1 LLSFVADYY
10 LEVFTIKSLAKD
22 AIYGA
27 LKECPWIPDPA
38 PLGSYSDDDAI
49 FLLKDIGPSIKE
61 QGNEERERAIQKGK
75 HYSEM
80 LPIEYKPVPQYIEL
94 FHQSLKEA
102 SLRLALATAIVSE
115 TILKKHTSESGM
127 GTHLRGGMSPIN
139 VVLVSL
145 ARAGTPAGVLI
156 KKYIRLFYGIDVPH
170 YSISII
176 RDKGI
181 DQNALIY
188 ILQRHPG
195 CEIQFIDG
203 WTGKGAITNELFNA
217 LLDFEQKFGIVKGT
231 IGRDMAVLA
240 DPGYCAGIFGTRED
254 FLIPSACLNATV
266 SGLMSRTVYRNDLI
280 GPLEFH
286 GAKYY
291 RELASEDLSNYF
303 VNTIARHFTSAH
315 KNARHLLQNNPE
327 IGIDNA
333 PEWLGKKE
341 TRKIQL
347 EFGIKSINMVK
358 PGVGETTRVLLRR
371 VPWKILV
378 RNIEHPDIKHIL
390 MLAKDRG
397 VPVKEYPGMNYSC
410 CGLIKSME
418 DN

>member
-1 LLSFVADYY
+1 
-10 LEVFTIKSLAKD
+10 
-22 AIYGA
+22 
-27 LKECPWIPDPA
+27 
-38 PLGSYSDDDAI
+38 
-49 FLLKDIGPSIKE
+49 
-61 QGNEERERAIQKGK
+61 
-75 HYSEM
+75 M
-80 LPIEYKPVPQYIEL
+80 LPIEYKPVPEYIEL
-94 FHQSLKEA
+94 FHQSLKETGR
-102 SLRLALATAIVSE
+102 RLALATAIVSE
-115 TILKKHTSESGM
+115 TILKKHTFPNN
-127 GTHLRGGMSPIN
+127 L
-139 VVLVSL
+139 VLVSL

-156 KKYIRLFYGIDVPH
+156 TKYIRRFYSLDVPH

-203 WTGKGAITNELFNA
+203 WTGKGAITNELIKA
-217 LLDFEQKFGIVKGT
+217 LLDFEQKFRMVKGT
-231 IGRDMAVLA
+231 ICRDMAVLA

-266 SGLMSRTVYRNDLI
+266 SGLMSRTVYRADLT
-280 GPLEFH
+280 GPLDFH
-286 GAKYY
+286 GVKYY
-291 RELASEDLSNYF
+291 RELAGEDLSGYF
-303 VNTIARHFTSAH
+303 VNTIARHFTGAN
-315 KNARHLLQNNPE
+315 KKARQLLKDNPE
-327 IGIDNA
+327 MGIDND

-371 VPWKILV
+371 VPWKVLV
-378 RNIEHPDIKHIL
+378 NNMEHPDIKHIL
-390 MLAKDRG
+390 MLAEDRG
-397 VPVKEYPGMNYSC
+397 VPVEVYTRMNYSC

>member
-1 LLSFVADYY
+1 MSLIN
-10 LEVFTIKSLAKD
+10 LEVFIISAPAKH
-22 AIYGA
+22 AIYEA
-27 LKECPWIPDPA
+27 LKEYPRIPDPA
-38 PLGSYSDDDAI
+38 PLGSYSNDDVV

-80 LPIEYKPVPQYIEL
+80 LPIEYKPAPEYIEL
-94 FHQSLKEA
+94 FHQSLKES

-115 TILKKHTSESGM
+115 TILKNRCNKES
-127 GTHLRGGMSPIN
+127 LN
-139 VVLVSL
+139 NLVLVSL
-145 ARAGTPAGVLI
+145 ARAGTPVGVLI
-156 KKYIRLFYGIDVPH
+156 KKYIQRFYGLDVPH

-188 ILQRHPG
+188 IIQRHPG
-195 CEIQFIDG
+195 CEMQFIDG
-203 WTGKGAITNELFNA
+203 WTGKGAITNELFKA

-231 IGRDMAVLA
+231 ICRDMAVLA

-266 SGLMSRTVYRNDLI
+266 SGLMSRTVYRADLT
-280 GPLEFH
+280 GPLDFH
-286 GAKYY
+286 GVKYY
-291 RELASEDLSNYF
+291 RELADDDLSNYF
-303 VNTIARHFTSAH
+303 VNTIARHFIGAH
-315 KNARHLLQNNPE
+315 TKARHLLKHNPE
-327 IGIDNA
+327 MGIDSA

-341 TRKIQL
+341 TSKIQL
-347 EFGIKSINMVK
+347 KFGIKSINMVK

-371 VPWKILV
+371 VPWIILV
-378 RNIEHPDIKHIL
+378 KNIEHPDIKHIL

-397 VPVKEYPGMNYSC
+397 VSVEEYPGMNYSC

>member
-1 LLSFVADYY
+1 
-10 LEVFTIKSLAKD
+10 
-22 AIYGA
+22 
-27 LKECPWIPDPA
+27 
-38 PLGSYSDDDAI
+38 
-49 FLLKDIGPSIKE
+49 
-61 QGNEERERAIQKGK
+61 
-75 HYSEM
+75 M
-80 LPIEYKPVPQYIEL
+80 LPIEYKPVPEYIEL
-94 FHQSLKEA
+94 FHQSLKET

-115 TILKKHTSESGM
+115 TILNKHTSESGM
-127 GTHLRGGMSPIN
+127 GTHFQRRNVPDGMSPN

-156 KKYIRLFYGIDVPH
+156 KKYIRRFYGLDVPH

-203 WTGKGAITNELFNA
+203 WTGKGAITNELIKA
-217 LLDFEQKFGIVKGT
+217 LLDFEQEFGMVKGT
-231 IGRDMAVLA
+231 ICRDMAVLA

-266 SGLMSRTVYRNDLI
+266 SGLMSRTVYRDDLI
-280 GPLEFH
+280 GALDFH
-286 GAKYY
+286 GAKFY
-291 RELASEDLSNYF
+291 RELAGADLSNYF
-303 VNTIARHFTSAH
+303 VNTISRHFTSAH
-315 KNARHLLQNNPE
+315 TKARHLIKNNPGM
-327 IGIDNA
+327 GIDNA

-341 TRKIQL
+341 TSKIQL

-371 VPWKILV
+371 IPWKILV
-378 RNIEHPDIKHIL
+378 KSIEHPNIKHIL
-390 MLAKDRG
+390 MLAEDRG
-397 VPVKEYPGMNYSC
+397 VPVEEYPGMNYSC